1 MTYRAPLIVNPGASQ
16 IQELAVADGLSVAGN
31 VLTGVILANVYLY
44 GNGQPF
50 NGSGG
55 AGSFI
60 ASGNSN
66 VAITTPD
73 GPINTTANNVTVVSV
88 NTTGQYVTGIAYA
101 STVMTAPLISATGN
115 IAAGGYVLGN
125 GALLTGVITSVANIN
140 NGTSNVS
147 IVSSNANVTVGVNG
161 TANVV
166 TITPTTLIVA
176 SSSGNVISTE
186 GNVSAGYFYGNGS
199 LLTGVSSSSN
209 TIFNGNSN
217 VAVSSANANVTI
229 SVSTVA
235 NVVSISPT
243 TVSVAGNISAGN
255 VSISGNVTVGNISVT
270 GNIVD
275 SGNLSILTGSNGNI
289 SLVPSGTGIVTVATN
304 LSVAGNIDV
313 GNVSASGNITGNAAP
328 GSTRTFAVGYMT
340 IPVNNTTSA
349 YTLALADQGELIYN
363 SGTSITVTVPSNAN
377 VAFPVGSVVA
387 FAQYSTGTMSIVA
400 QSGVTIALVGT
411 SQVGNRTLAA
421 TGTASLTCR

>member
-1 MTYRAPLIVNPGASQ
+1 MTYRAPLIVNAGASQ

-31 VLTGVILANVYLY
+31 VLTSVILANTYLY

-66 VAITTPD
+66 VIITQPD
-73 GPINTTANNVTVVSV
+73 GPVNTSVSGVGIVTVNSV
-88 NTTGQYVTGIAYA
+88 GQYVTGIAYA
-101 STVMTAPLISATGN
+101 STAVQAPLISASGN

-140 NGTSNVS
+140 NGTSNVTIES
-147 IVSSNANVTVGVNG
+147 ANANVTFGVAG

-186 GNVSAGYFYGNGS
+186 GNVSVGYVYGNGS
-199 LLTGVSSSSN
+199 LLTGITTTSN

-217 VAVSSANANVTI
+217 VSVSSANANVTI

-243 TVSVAGNISAGN
+243 TVSVAGNIAVGN
-255 VSISGNVTVGNISVT
+255 VSISGNIATGNSSVSGNIAVGNISV
-270 GNIVD
+270 
-275 SGNLSILTGSNGNI
+275 
-289 SLVPSGTGIVTVATN
+289 
-304 LSVAGNIDV
+304 
-313 GNVSASGNITGNAAP
+313 SGNIIGNAQSGPSSA
-328 GSTRTFAVGYMT
+328 TAVGYMSL
-340 IPVNNTTSA
+340 PVNSQAGNSS
-349 YTLALADQGELIYN
+349 YTLALTDQGRLIYSN
-363 SGTSITVTVPSNAN
+363 VAMTLTVPLNAT
-377 VAFPVGSVVA
+377 VAFPVGAVVA
-387 FAQYSTGTMSIVA
+387 LAQYGTGTMSIVA
-400 QSGVTIALVGT
+400 TSGVTIAFVGT
-411 SQVGNRTLAA
+411 SFVGNRTLSSA
-421 TGTASLTCR
+421 GMASLTQVATNTWLASGTNLS